1 MVIDIHILIVED
13 NAHICNMVKTYLTEA
28 GYQVDVCDNG
38 AKALEMFYNKTYQLL
53 VLDILLPGMNG
64 HELLKEFRK
73 LNNTPVLMMTAL
85 TDDDSQ
91 IKAFANEADDY
102 VTKPFNI
109 QLLVMRIEALLRRT
123 GVLSKEIYH
132 GRIKLYPESFKI
144 EVDGAPVVLT
154 RKEFE
159 ILMLLI
165 QNKNKVLSPAAI
177 LSRIWGYDFDCD
189 EGTVWTHIKNLRAKL
204 PDNIIKTV
212 RGAGYCMEDNH
223 EKTQDI
229 R

>member
-1 MVIDIHILIVED
+1 MDIHILVVED
-13 NAHICNMVKTYLTEA
+13 NEYICNMVKTYLTEA
-28 GYQVDVCDNG
+28 GYRVDICADG
-38 AKALEMFYNKTYQLL
+38 SKALEMFYDKTYQLV

-64 HELLKEFRK
+64 QELLKEFRK

-102 VTKPFNI
+102 IIKPFNI
-109 QLLVMRIEALLRRT
+109 QILVMRVEALLRRS
-123 GVLSKEIYH
+123 GLLSKEIHH
-132 GRIKLYPESFKI
+132 GRLALYPESFRT
-144 EVDGAPVVLT
+144 EYDGVPVVLT

-165 QNKNKVLSPAAI
+165 KNKNRTLSPAAI
-177 LSRIWGYDFDCD
+177 LSKVWGYDFDCD
-189 EGTVWTHIKNLRAKL
+189 EGTVWTHMKNLRAKL

-212 RGAGYCMEDNH
+212 RGAGYCMED
-223 EKTQDI
+223 EV
-229 R
+229 